1 MLDLRRPFRA
11 ALCVALVIGAAVSL
25 AWAPNALAHAEL
37 ESSTPASEAVLRPAP
52 SQVVLRFSEP
62 VETAF
67 ASVRVFD
74 GSARRVDDGRTT
86 RPDPDVLAVG
96 LLPDLP
102 RGTYTVSWH
111 VVSEDSH
118 PLSGAFVFHVGE
130 PGVDGAGVVDQALD
144 GRAGSGA
151 VDTAFWLVRFLS
163 LTLLLLGVG
172 GAIALA
178 VVLTGEDPRV
188 RRPLWVVLA
197 LASALLALT
206 ALAGIGLEG
215 AKATGLGLDAAV
227 RPSLVRDVLDTR
239 FGEVW
244 LVRAVLAA
252 LLALVAVLAA
262 RRSAESRVLGWS
274 AVALG
279 AVIAATPALSGH
291 ARADGGLAV
300 ASDWAHVLAGAA
312 WAGGLAFLLVALLRG
327 GGERWGI
334 AMRSVPRFSA
344 LAVAAIAL
352 LLVAGVVNGL
362 YEVGSWSGLWET
374 TYGRLLLV
382 KVALVVPILGL
393 GLFNNRVSTPRLRD
407 GVTSAL
413 ERRRFLVST
422 GAELVIALVVVGVTA
437 ALVAEPPANA
447 QPAAQARS
455 VTRDAFAHPFAVE
468 VVVDPARTGS
478 NAIHVHLVNHLTGRP
493 AKAAEVGVSASL
505 PAAGLGPTRLET
517 APAGPGE
524 TVVPAARFPLAGLW
538 TLRLD
543 IRGGPSG
550 RSSTEVTVPIADDT

>member
-1 MLDLRRPFRA
+1 MLGFGRLLRAPIRG
-11 ALCVALVIGAAVSL
+11 ALVIGAIAAL
-25 AWAPNALAHAEL
+25 AWAPGALAHAEL
-37 ESSTPASEAVLRPAP
+37 ESSTPASDALLRRAP
-52 SQVVLRFSEP
+52 SRVALRFSEP
-62 VETAF
+62 LESAF
-67 ASVRVFD
+67 ASVRVYD
-74 GSARRVDDGRTT
+74 RNARRVDHGKTT
-86 RPDPDVLAVG
+86 RPEPEVVATG

-102 RGTYTVSWH
+102 RGTYTVAWR

-118 PLSGAFVFHVGE
+118 PIDGAFVFHVGRQIT
-130 PGVDGAGVVDQALD
+130 GATGAVDEAVDE
-144 GRAGSGA
+144 GSGSGA
-151 VDTAFWLVRFLS
+151 VDTAFWVVRFLS
-163 LTLLLLGVG
+163 LTFILLGVG

-178 VVLTGEDPRV
+178 VVLTGEDRRV

-197 LASALLALT
+197 LASALLAVA
-206 ALAGIGLEG
+206 ALAGIGVEG
-215 AKATGLGLDAAV
+215 AKASALGLDAAF

-244 LVRAVLAA
+244 LLRAVAA
-252 LLALVAVLAA
+252 GLLAVVAVLAA
-262 RRSAESRVLGWS
+262 RRATESRVLVWS

-279 AVIAATPALSGH
+279 ALIAATPALAGH

-334 AMRSVPRFSA
+334 ATRSVPRFSA

-352 LLVAGVVNGL
+352 LLVAGVVNGI

-393 GLFNNRVSTPRLRD
+393 GVFNNRVSTPRLRD
-407 GVTSAL
+407 GVASAL
-413 ERRRFLVST
+413 ERRRFLLST
-422 GAELVIALVVVGVTA
+422 GAELAIALVVVGVTA
-437 ALVAEPPANA
+437 ALVAEPPAKA
-447 QPAAQARS
+447 QLAAQSGS

-468 VVVDPARTGS
+468 VVVDPAHTGS
-478 NAIHVHLVNHLTGRP
+478 NEIHVHLLDHLTGRP
-493 AKAAEVGVSASL
+493 ANVGAVAVSASL
-505 PAAGLGPTRLET
+505 PAAGIGPMRLEA

-524 TVVPAARFPLAGLW
+524 SVVPEARFPVAGLW

-543 IRGGPSG
+543 IG
-550 RSSTEVTVPIADDT
+550 RSSANVTVPIAGDT

>member
-1 MLDLRRPFRA
+1 MLGLRRPFRA
-11 ALCVALVIGAAVSL
+11 PIWVALVIGAIASL
-25 AWAPNALAHAEL
+25 AWAPRALAHAEL
-37 ESSTPASEAVLRPAP
+37 ESSTPASDAVLRRAP

-62 VETAF
+62 LETAF
-67 ASVRVFD
+67 ASVRVYD
-74 GSARRVDDGRTT
+74 GGARRVDDGRTT
-86 RPDPDVLAVG
+86 RPDPAAVAVG
-96 LLPDLP
+96 LLPDLR
-102 RGTYTVSWH
+102 RGTYTVAWR

-118 PLSGAFVFHVGE
+118 PISGAFVFHVGKQ
-130 PGVDGAGVVDQALD
+130 GAGAPGVVDQALD
-144 GRAGSGA
+144 EHAGSGA
-151 VDTAFWLVRFLS
+151 VDTAFWVVRFLS
-163 LTLLLLGVG
+163 LTLLLFGVG

-178 VVLTGEDPRV
+178 VVLTGEDSRV
-188 RRPLWVVLA
+188 RGPLWAVLA

-252 LLALVAVLAA
+252 VLALVALLAA
-262 RRSAESRVLGWS
+262 RRSRESRVLVWS

-291 ARADGGLAV
+291 ARADGTLAV
-300 ASDWAHVLAGAA
+300 ASDWAHVLAGSA
-312 WAGGLAFLLVALLRG
+312 WAGGLAFLLVALSRG

-334 AMRSVPRFSA
+334 AARSVPRFSA

-393 GLFNNRVSTPRLRD
+393 GVFNNRVSTPRLRD

-437 ALVAEPPANA
+437 ALVAEPPAKV
-447 QPAAQARS
+447 QHAARGGS
-455 VTRDAFAHPFAVE
+455 VTHDAFAHPFAV
-468 VVVDPARTGS
+468 
-478 NAIHVHLVNHLTGRP
+478 GRRRP
-493 AKAAEVGVSASL
+493 
-505 PAAGLGPTRLET
+505 GPDRLE
-517 APAGPGE
+517 
-524 TVVPAARFPLAGLW
+524 R
-538 TLRLD
+538 D
-543 IRGGPSG
+543 
-550 RSSTEVTVPIADDT
+550 